1 MHTKSLG
8 SLLAL
13 PVIWGLYYMA
23 TNAAVS
29 HMSVFSVG
37 IVIRFLTML
46 LLTLFMSCRG
56 QLKEL
61 LNVKHVWRRL
71 ILIGVL
77 GFLLD
82 VTAFIGLTLCP
93 AGLGT
98 VLLKCD
104 ILFVNLIS
112 MIFYNYR
119 FSKRDWM
126 YTFVMLAGVVF
137 VMDIDFGSIE
147 FGGIGN
153 IFFILS
159 ALFVSINAFVIKSVQ
174 HDSVNPV
181 SDNVVAYYNNFI
193 TLIFFIGFAGFSGD
207 IVQLGKLGHDKYVT
221 IALLLASLGQTFVY
235 IVYYYNLRRFP
246 VWIVKIFLLLMPIVV
261 TVLSYF
267 VFDETMSM
275 NQYAGAAVVLAGA
288 VGILAEQ
295 KKKNRK
301 AVQNQVN

>member
-1 MHTKSLG
+1 MYTKSIG

-13 PVIWGLYYMA
+13 PVIWGLYYVA

-29 HMSVFSVG
+29 QMSVFSVG

-46 LLTLFMSCRG
+46 LLTVFMGCRG
-56 QLKEL
+56 QLREL
-61 LNVKHVWRRL
+61 FKVQHVWRRL

-93 AGLGT
+93 AGIGT

-112 MIFYNYR
+112 MIFYQYH
-119 FSKRDWM
+119 FSKTDWL
-126 YTFVMLAGVVF
+126 YTLVMLLGVVL
-137 VMDIDFGSIE
+137 VMDIDFGNIE

-153 IFFILS
+153 LFFILS

-174 HDSVNPV
+174 HDAVNPV

-193 TLIFFIGFAGFSGD
+193 TLIFFISFAGFTGD
-207 IVQLGKLGHDKYVT
+207 IVQLGKLGHESSVT
-221 IALLLASLGQTFVY
+221 IALMLASLGQTFVY
-235 IVYYYNLRRFP
+235 IVYYYNLRRYP

-261 TVLSYF
+261 TVISYF
-267 VFDETMSM
+267 VFDETMSIH
-275 NQYAGAAVVLAGA
+275 QFAGAAIVLAGA

-295 KKKNRK
+295 KKKNSK
-301 AVQNQVN
+301 PIKNCAH